1 MELIEGAPLGEHFSS
16 LKEKRHHFAE
26 ERLWK
31 IFIQVSFIFINFP
44 YETVKVSADLPE
56 VCAVVV
62 SGGLSVY
69 STEATFAC
77 CLPFT
82 AVLGSSVLAQGEED
96 HPQRPDAEQHHAG
109 GQGQSD
115 CQ

>member
-16 LKEKRHHFAE
+16 LKEKRHRFAE

-44 YETVKVSADLPE
+44 YAKVFPYVKVSADLPE
-56 VCAVVV
+56 VCVVVV
-62 SGGLSVY
+62 SGGLSVC
-69 STEATFAC
+69 SMAATFAC
-77 CLPFT
+77 CLPFA

-96 HPQRPDAEQHHAG
+96 HP
-109 GQGQSD
+109 
-115 CQ
+115 

>member
-44 YETVKVSADLPE
+44 YETVQVSADLPE

-62 SGGLSVY
+62 GSGLSVY

-77 CLPFT
+77 RLPFA

-96 HPQRPDAEQHHAG
+96 HP
-109 GQGQSD
+109 
-115 CQ
+115 

>member
-44 YETVKVSADLPE
+44 YETVKVSADLPKN
-56 VCAVVV
+56 
-62 SGGLSVY
+62 SGAKMTLQMIQIATRKLSLENLLLID
-69 STEATFAC
+69 SHWT
-77 CLPFT
+77 
-82 AVLGSSVLAQGEED
+82 
-96 HPQRPDAEQHHAG
+96 
-109 GQGQSD
+109 
-115 CQ
+115 